1 MPRSGLGTLMKA
13 DRFLAKDLFDAIF
26 GLAGFIILLP
36 ALAVIAAAIRLT
48 SPGPALF
55 RQERVGRNGIPFDIL
70 KFRTMVAR
78 AEEQGLKITVGRDPR
93 VTPLGEFLRRFKLDE
108 LPQILNI
115 LKGEMSFV
123 GPRPEVPQ
131 YVALY
136 TPAQRRVLS
145 IKPGVTDL
153 ASIKFRRESELLGQS
168 ADPEK
173 TYIEE
178 IMPQKLAINL
188 EYVDKASLS
197 YDLRLIWMTLREV
210 FFER

>member
-55 RQERVGRNGIPFDIL
+55 HQERVGRNGIPFDIL

>member
-1 MPRSGLGTLMKA
+1 MPWFGHGILMKG

-26 GLAGFIILLP
+26 GLVGFLILLP

-55 RQERVGRNGIPFDIL
+55 RQERVGKDGRLFHIL

-78 AEEQGLKITVGRDPR
+78 AEEQGLKITVGKDPR

-131 YVALY
+131 YVELY
-136 TPAQRRVLS
+136 TPEQRRVLS

-153 ASIKFRRESELLGQS
+153 ASIRFRNESELLGQS

-173 TYIEE
+173 TYTEE

-188 EYVDKASLS
+188 DYVDQASLS

-210 FFER
+210 FFDR

>member
-1 MPRSGLGTLMKA
+1 MKA

-55 RQERVGRNGIPFDIL
+55 HQERVGRNGIPFDIL